1 MKRAASLILALAL
14 VLTLLPATAQATSPA
29 YGSEVWLR
37 DTALQEGVTLSENI
51 FWSSGYDKP
60 RHEYYITYTPS
71 GGGSYGTDRPITG
84 TDPGQPAPPPED
96 TEKPNWLLSAGAAAL
111 GFAGESGGPV
121 VPVAAYGTSVC
132 NRLTISEAARYY
144 ESIGYRIVGAVNGDF
159 YDTATGYPLGILIS
173 AGELLSGSS
182 GYYAVGFR
190 PDGSAVIGE
199 PQLEITARTDT
210 QSVSISSINKPRVEQ
225 AGITMLTYQYRSD
238 HDTGSSVATDGVNV
252 LAAVVG
258 GRISIGSEVTLQ
270 VEEVV
275 EDASARTLREDQVL
289 LTIAANGYEAGLAFL
304 RALIP
309 GQLVTVAFSTPD
321 PSWNDVSEAVGAL
334 YLLVANGQPQSDFEV
349 SAAPRTAVG
358 VKANGD
364 VVLYTIDGRQNSHSM
379 GASLGVLAQRMAEL
393 GCVTALGLDGGGS
406 TTALAALP
414 DSTTAQVLNS
424 PSDKTERKVS
434 NHIFLLAP
442 GRATGVAGSVYLIAG
457 APAVLAGHTVELS
470 ANLTDTNY
478 FPMGGPVQLEA
489 SAGEIT
495 GSTFTAPPE
504 GGMVTITA
512 WSGSLSAQR
521 EVLVVDAPDRLSLQ
535 RGGSPVTALTVAP
548 GETVSLSA
556 AASYNHMPLEISPTD
571 LTWEVDPAVGT
582 VDANGVFTAALS
594 EGTGVLTASRGSISA
609 AITVTIVA
617 DSPFVDTEGHWAAP
631 YISGLYHR
639 GILTGVTVDG
649 ELYAYPDNAVTRAE
663 FSVLLA
669 RYMGLDP
676 ADYAGVETPFTDLE
690 PVESWAGSAVRAMYA
705 MGIVNGIDPTSFGPQ
720 GTLTRAQAVTMLGR
734 MLALQDVEPES
745 PAIPEEEPTGPAVE
759 PSEPSAPGASP
770 DLPEEPAGPDASP
783 DLPAEPDAPAVPD
796 STAFD
801 LSQFEDADNILP
813 YAYEH
818 FQTLVG
824 LGAVDGVNGRLD
836 PDGVMTRAAVC
847 KALATLPQT

>member
-1 MKRAASLILALAL
+1 MKRAASLTLAL
-14 VLTLLPATAQATSPA
+14 VLAVSLLPSTALANSPA

-60 RHEYYITYTPS
+60 RHEYYITYTPT
-71 GGGSYGTDRPITG
+71 GGGSYGTDRPATG
-84 TDPGQPAPPPED
+84 TEVDPGQPDPPPTD
-96 TEKPNWLLSAGAAAL
+96 TDKPNWLLSAGAAAL
-111 GFAGESGGPV
+111 SLADGTGGPV

-144 ESIGYRIVGAVNGDF
+144 ESIGYRVVGAINGDF

-182 GYYAVGFR
+182 GYYAIGFR
-190 PDGSAVIGE
+190 PDGRVVMGE

-225 AGITMLTYQYRSD
+225 AGITMLTYDYRSD
-238 HDTGSSVATDGVNV
+238 HDTGNSVATDGVNV
-252 LAAVVG
+252 LAAIVG

-275 EDASARTLREDQVL
+275 EDASTRTLREDQVL
-289 LTIAANGYEAGLAFL
+289 LTIAANGYDTGLAFL
-304 RALIP
+304 RSLVP
-309 GQLVTVAFSTPD
+309 GQLVTAAFSTPD
-321 PSWNDVSEAVGAL
+321 PSWNDVSEAVGGL

-364 VVLYTIDGRQNSHSM
+364 VILYTIDGRQNNHSM
-379 GASLGVLAQRMAEL
+379 GASLGVVAQRMAEL

-414 DSTTAQVLNS
+414 DSMTSQVLNS

-434 NHIFLLAP
+434 HHIFLLAP
-442 GRATGVAGSVYLIAG
+442 GRATGIAGSVYLTAD

-470 ANLTDTNY
+470 ATLADTNY
-478 FPMGGPVQLEA
+478 FPMGGTVQLEA
-489 SAGEIT
+489 SAGEIN
-495 GSTFTAPPE
+495 GSTFTAPQS
-504 GGMVTITA
+504 GGLVTVTA
-512 WSGSLSAQR
+512 WSGGLSAQR
-521 EVLVVDAPDRLSLQ
+521 EVLVVDAPDQLSIQ
-535 RGGSPVTALTVAP
+535 RSGSTITTLTVAP

-571 LTWEVDPAVGT
+571 LAWTVDPSVGT
-582 VDANGVFTAALS
+582 VDANGVFTAALT
-594 EGTGVLTASRGSISA
+594 EGTGVLTASRGSTSA
-609 AITVTIVA
+609 TLSVTIAA

-631 YISGLYHR
+631 YLSGLYHR

-649 ELYAYPDNAVTRAE
+649 QLYAYPDSAVTRAE

-669 RYMGLDP
+669 RYMGLNP
-676 ADYAGVETPFTDLE
+676 ADYASVETPFTDLE
-690 PVESWAGSAVRAMYA
+690 PVESWAGGAIRAMYSL
-705 MGIVNGIDPTSFGPQ
+705 GIVNGIDPASFGPQ

-734 MLALQDVEPES
+734 LLALKDQENEP
-745 PAIPEEEPTGPAVE
+745 PAPSLPEEAPTE
-759 PSEPSAPGASP
+759 
-770 DLPEEPAGPDASP
+770 LPEEPTDPTVSDSP
-783 DLPAEPDAPAVPD
+783 DLPAEPVNQPEEPVMPEPGSAAV
-796 STAFD
+796 D
-801 LSQFEDADNILP
+801 LSQFEDAGKVLP

-824 LGAVDGVNGRLD
+824 LGVIGGINGRLD

-847 KALATLPQT
+847 KVLATLPQT